1 MKRSF
6 LVIAVAVVLVVLVLS
21 VLFFVLNKSMI
32 QTPPNIASSHSDLYW
47 GAIRMGQSIST
58 SVTLTNTGLQPAGPL
73 NLTASN
79 PVGDLTWDA
88 ENLILQPGES
98 LTVNFTLTIGRGVTL
113 GFFSFDII
121 VDY

>member
-1 MKRSF
+1 MKRSL
-6 LVIAVAVVLVVLVLS
+6 LVLAVAVVLVALVLS
-21 VLFFVLNKSMI
+21 VLFFVFKSTI
-32 QTPPNIASSHSDLYW
+32 QLPPNIASSHSDLHW
-47 GAIRMGQSIST
+47 GAIRIGQSIST
-58 SVTLTNTGLQPAGPL
+58 SVTLTNTGLQPTGPL

-98 LTVNFTLTIGRGVTL
+98 LTVNFTLTIERGVKL
-113 GFFSFDII
+113 GFFNFDII